1 MLLFLYEVITG
12 HRSREG
18 LGRLESR
25 NIVRLDLDRNI
36 LADITSR
43 LGCTM
48 LDVER
53 AETTKV
59 YILFLIEHRTL
70 NAFHKAFYDHS
81 HLFTLQ
87 AGLIGNLTDDF
98 CFRHDKLSGL
108 IFVLYYYIL
117 LFTFNRPANI
127 RLFHVIEKF
136 IPSFLRR
143 PLKKQDG
150 KA

>member
-36 LADITSR
+36 LADIAGR

-70 NAFHKAFYDHS
+70 YTFHEAFYDHS
-81 HLFTLQ
+81 YLFTLQ

-127 RLFHVIEKF
+127 RFFHVIEKF